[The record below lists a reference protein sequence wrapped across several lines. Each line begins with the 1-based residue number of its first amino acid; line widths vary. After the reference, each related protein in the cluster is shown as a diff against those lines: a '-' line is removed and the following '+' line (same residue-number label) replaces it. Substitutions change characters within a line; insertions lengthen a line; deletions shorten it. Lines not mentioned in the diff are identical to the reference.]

1 MKKFLLGV
9 LVGFAVS
16 ALTAVVFFFIVARVA
31 ASFGDRAVTVADGST
46 LVLKLEGSVPEKP
59 SPDIPFPAFEDQ
71 SPITVLQVWETLRKA
86 AADSRI
92 KAVLFEPAGVGV
104 GWARLEEIRAELI
117 EFKKSGKPMVAY
129 LRAPGTREYYLATA
143 ADKIYMSSED
153 TLDVKGL
160 RVEALFVKNTL
171 DKLGVKFDVVHAGK
185 YKDAGDL
192 LTQTSM
198 TPETREVLNDILDRY
213 YGDLVNTV
221 AAGRKKSEAEVR
233 ETIDNGPFMG
243 HDALSRGLVDS
254 LGFEDQAAD
263 DLKQRLNRGELKRIS
278 NRAYLKASVPSL
290 AGGKR
295 IALIVGEGAITRGRD
310 NPGFGGDTG
319 ITSGGFTKLLKQVA
333 NDSSIKGAIVRVD
346 SPGGDAVASDEIL
359 HEVRNLSRKKP
370 VVISMGDLAASGGYF
385 ISMTGDPIV
394 AYPNT
399 LTGSIG
405 VIFAKINLKG
415 LYDKIGVV
423 KQPLSRGKMAELDSD
438 YEPLSPAEQAK
449 LRDHVDQIYQ
459 GFLKRVADGR
469 RKKVA
474 DIEPLAQGRVWLG
487 AEAKG
492 NGLVD
497 ELGGLDKA
505 VELIRKKAGM
515 SATEKITLVPFP
527 QKRSLFEMLL
537 SSRSDENAAMDAAL
551 TAKIGS
557 LLGGIPAAAWK
568 QGGYL
573 QVMPY
578 TVKVF

>member
-31 ASFGDRAVTVADGST
+31 ASFGDRPVTVADGST

-59 SPDIPFPAFEDQ
+59 APDIPFPAFEDQ

-117 EFKKSGKPMVAY
+117 EFKKSGKPLVAY

-171 DKLGVKFDVVHAGK
+171 DKLGVKFDVIHAGK

-221 AAGRKKSEAEVR
+221 ASGRKKSAAEVR
-233 ETIDNGPFMG
+233 EIIDNGPFMG

-263 DLKQRLNRGELKRIS
+263 DLKQRLNRGDLKRIS

-295 IALIVGEGAITRGRD
+295 IALIVGEGAIARGRD

-415 LYDKIGVV
+415 LYDKIGIV

-469 RKKVA
+469 HKQVA

-557 LLGGIPAAAWK
+557 LLGGLPTAAWK

-578 TVKVF
+578 TFKVF